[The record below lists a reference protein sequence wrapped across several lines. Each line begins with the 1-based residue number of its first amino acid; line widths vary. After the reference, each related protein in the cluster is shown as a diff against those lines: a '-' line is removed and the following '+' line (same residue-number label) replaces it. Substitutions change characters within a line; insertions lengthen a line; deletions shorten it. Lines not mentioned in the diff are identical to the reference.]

1 MADFS
6 FGQAIGAGFG
16 IVARKPLVLLIWIV
30 AYLVLVTLPAFAM
43 VIQGLPEVAAGYR
56 DLARHA
62 VQGAAPTLGQ
72 IVAMQSRIVM
82 LQWGLWLVQIISYTI
97 LAGAIFR
104 AVLEPAASK
113 WGYLRLSGREL
124 WLFLTNLACG
134 MLAILSL
141 LTLSLPLQ
149 IGGAIANLGAR
160 QGHGPG
166 PGSIWFYYLIG
177 VGGLGVIFWMASRLC
192 LALPLAFDQ
201 RRFALSE
208 GLKLTRGL
216 AAKMF
221 GTALV
226 LLLIVWLSQVGF
238 RVLGQVIGI
247 QGVVVHLSS
256 DPTTAGPPVAIR
268 HFSPLILGFVG
279 LRALISMTVLVI
291 VVAPIASIYQQLK
304 GGSATHV
311 L

>member
-16 IVARKPLVLLIWIV
+16 VVARKPLVLLVWTV
-30 AYLVLVTLPAFAM
+30 AYLVLVTLPTIALM
-43 VIQGLPEVAAGYR
+43 IQGLPEVAAGVR
-56 DLARHA
+56 DAAKHA
-62 VQGAAPTLGQ
+62 VQGAAPSLGQ
-72 IVAMQSRIVM
+72 FIAIQSRIAM
-82 LQWGLWLVQIISYTI
+82 LQWAVWLVQIISYTI

-104 AVLEPAASK
+104 AVLEPTASK
-113 WGYLRLSGREL
+113 WGYLRLSGQEF

-134 MLAILSL
+134 LLAILSL

-149 IGGAIANLGAR
+149 LGAAIANLGAR

-166 PGSIWFYYLIG
+166 PGAIWSYYLIG
-177 VGGLGVIFWMASRLC
+177 FGGLGLIFWMASRLC

-208 GLKLTRGL
+208 SLKLTRGL

-221 GTALV
+221 ATALA

-238 RVLGQVIGI
+238 RALGQVIGM
-247 QGVVVHLSS
+247 QGVVVHLTSGAAKAS
-256 DPTTAGPPVAIR
+256 PPVVVGQLV
-268 HFSPLILGFVG
+268 PLVLGYFG
-279 LRALISMTVLVI
+279 LTTLISMTVLVI
-291 VVAPIASIYQQLK
+291 VVAPMASIYQQL
-304 GGSATHV
+304 GGRSASA
-311 L
+311 